1 MVPGFA
7 HYALQEEEIAKV
19 RSENFGKRLGTGQ
32 RGANV
37 YKILESIKIE
47 ELPSK
52 VPPGNKTNTTF
63 FIRRTNFDDGP
74 GALADDKAPYSGGYG
89 GHVYAYEVR
98 NEKFKRVVDKSIS
111 TTGGFT
117 YKKGGLVYACDPNWI
132 IQWQSYS
139 TRSFEGS
146 ELKRHVTYYVT
157 SNPQFLWMND
167 ICLVEYTGIDGG

>member
-1 MVPGFA
+1 M
-7 HYALQEEEIAKV
+7 
-19 RSENFGKRLGTGQ
+19 GTGQ
-32 RGANV
+32 RGVNV

-52 VPPGNKTNTTF
+52 VPSGNKTNTTF

-89 GHVYAYEVR
+89 SHVYAYEVR
-98 NEKFKRVVDKSIS
+98 NEKFKRCVDKSIS

-139 TRSFEGS
+139 TRSF
-146 ELKRHVTYYVT
+146 
-157 SNPQFLWMND
+157 
-167 ICLVEYTGIDGG
+167 GGLN